1 MNIVSN
7 WFRRWTQNPQTVV
20 LVMILL
26 FSVGIV
32 LFFGNMLTPVMAAMV
47 IAYLLE
53 GLIAKLTRLGA
64 GRSFSVMVVY
74 FSFLV
79 LTIVMSIK
87 IFPLLFTQLTS
98 LAQEIPAAV
107 NQGQTLLLMLP
118 EKYPKLIDEEIIRD
132 LITSIRQ
139 SLGSLSQYILSYA
152 GQSVVSIINIT
163 IYAILVPLL
172 IFFFLKDKQ
181 QIFEWI
187 SGLLPKDRALADTV
201 GAEVNEQIGN
211 YVRGKAWEIIIVWA
225 ATYITF
231 SLLGLNYALLLSFL
245 VGMSVIIPYIGATV
259 VTIPVLVV
267 AYLQWGFTSDFM
279 WVFGAYVILQA
290 LDGNVLVPVL
300 FSEVMNLHPIAIIL
314 ALLMF
319 GGIWGFWGI
328 FFAIPLATVVHA
340 VYRAWPRPDD
350 PEHAAN
356 YSQDG
361 ILLSTNEDSRDSV
374 ILAPGNDDNT

>member
-64 GRSFSVMVVY
+64 GRFFSVMVVY

-152 GQSVVSIINIT
+152 GQSVVSIINIA

-225 ATYITF
+225 ATYVTF

-374 ILAPGNDDNT
+374 ILAPGSDDNT

>member
-64 GRSFSVMVVY
+64 GRLFSVMVVY
-74 FSFLV
+74 FSFLI
-79 LTIVMSIK
+79 LTIVMSFK

-118 EKYPKLIDEEIIRD
+118 EKYPKLIDEEIIHD

-225 ATYITF
+225 ASYVTF
-231 SLLGLNYALLLSFL
+231 SLLDLNYALLLSFL
-245 VGMSVIIPYIGATV
+245 VGMSVIIPYIGATA

-267 AYLQWGFTSDFM
+267 AYLQWGLSSDFM
-279 WVFGAYVILQA
+279 WVFGAYMILQA

-340 VYRAWPRPDD
+340 VYRAWPRPDEA
-350 PEHAAN
+350 EH
-356 YSQDG
+356 
-361 ILLSTNEDSRDSV
+361 TE
-374 ILAPGNDDNT
+374 NDDQNKALSSASAESKASAVTASNDSHT